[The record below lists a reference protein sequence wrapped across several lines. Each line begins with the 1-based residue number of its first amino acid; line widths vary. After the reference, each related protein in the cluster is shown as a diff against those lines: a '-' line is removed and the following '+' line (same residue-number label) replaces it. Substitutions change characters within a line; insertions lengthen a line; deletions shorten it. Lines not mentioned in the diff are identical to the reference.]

1 MEHNQEHFFLLD
13 SKKSSF
19 IKEHAIIIY
28 SIEYSIDKQTQS
40 INSAQV

>member
-28 SIEYSIDKQTQS
+28 SIDKQTQS
-40 INSAQV
+40 INSAQI